1 MLRFF
6 HFLYVMET
14 EIFVFFFL
22 TGDGSGRGAIL
33 TDEGRATLTMAK
45 SLLDALIEMISNA
58 TVTVEILLLLQN
70 FQEKFLELVKT
81 TKPVVI
87 KGEGLKDATKEKI
100 EQILNERIE
109 EIKEFQVVRGR
120 VLSFT
125 SMCDLIEPGE
135 IL

>member
-1 MLRFF
+1 MT
-6 HFLYVMET
+6 V
-14 EIFVFFFL
+14 
-22 TGDGSGRGAIL
+22 
-33 TDEGRATLTMAK
+33 EGQATLSMAK

-58 TVTVEILLLLQN
+58 AVTVEILLLLQN
-70 FQEKFLELVKT
+70 FQQKFLELVKT

-87 KGEGLKDATKEKI
+87 KEEGPKDATKEKI

-125 SMCDLIEPGE
+125 SMCGLIEPGE